1 MADRIAPKF
10 AVCPSAEL
18 ADGQHRKLTLTFEG
32 REEECLLLRF
42 DDPRSGEVLLDG
54 IDVRDLDWDSLRGS
68 MGYVAQDAYINLCVH
83 MPRRLDG
90 EEPKVFDPTGRYLR
104 CSMHGIVYTPQTG
117 ASISTMCEGER
128 LRAVDSYEDGG
139 EVGIADF
146 RMSTILAPVK

>member
-1 MADRIAPKF
+1 MSEKGLTVDRVAPKF

-18 ADGQHRKLTLTFEG
+18 ADGEHRKLTLTFEG

-42 DDPRSGEVLLDG
+42 EGRV
-54 IDVRDLDWDSLRGS
+54 
-68 MGYVAQDAYINLCVH
+68 YAYLNRCVH

-90 EEPKVFDPTGRYLR
+90 EEPRIFDHSGRYLR

-117 ASISTMCEGER
+117 ASVSTMCEGER
-128 LRAVDSYEDGG
+128 LRAVDSYEEGG

-146 RMSTILAPVK
+146 RVSAVDTSEVASFKEASRFQS